1 MSQTP
6 IEDDEGGGEKVSVNG
21 GKAVGA
27 DSCNHYRIPP
37 ICRVPGA
44 HGKGFAVCQGH
55 MAKSF
60 PCVAYG
66 KPHTA

>member
-21 GKAVGA
+21 GKAIGA

-37 ICRVPGA
+37 VCRVPG
-44 HGKGFAVCQGH
+44 H
-55 MAKSF
+55 MAKGL
-60 PCVAYG
+60 PCVVYG
-66 KPHTA
+66 KPRTA

>member
-27 DSCNHYRIPP
+27 DSCNHYR
-37 ICRVPGA
+37 
-44 HGKGFAVCQGH
+44 CQGH
-55 MAKSF
+55 MAKGL
-60 PCVAYG
+60 PYVAYG
-66 KPHTA
+66 KPRTA